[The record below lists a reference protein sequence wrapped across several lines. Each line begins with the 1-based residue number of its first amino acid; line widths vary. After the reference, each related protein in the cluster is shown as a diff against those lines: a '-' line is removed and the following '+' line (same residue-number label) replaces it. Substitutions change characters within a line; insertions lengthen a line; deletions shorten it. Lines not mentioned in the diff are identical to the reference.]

1 MQKIMRNEFEKYSA
15 AFKADIAL
23 LALEKH
29 SIEEISSMYN
39 VSYEFVYKC
48 KSELLNKACTIFGG
62 NSEKNK
68 YTTED
73 VRELYD
79 NIKKFIDGVDNFN
92 YEIKQLRKDSS
103 TPSAESATKNNPGYG
118 PSNKLKKTC
127 RPGSNQRIPGK
138 YE

>member
-1 MQKIMRNEFEKYSA
+1 MKNEYEKYSA

-23 LALEKH
+23 LALGKN

-39 VSYEFVYKC
+39 VSYEFVYRC
-48 KSELLNKACTIFGG
+48 KAELLNKVCTIFGG

-73 VRELYD
+73 IRELY
-79 NIKKFIDGVDNFN
+79 NSIKNFIDDVDNLD
-92 YEIKQLRKDSS
+92 YEIKQLRKSSS
-103 TPSAESATKNNPGYG
+103 TPSAESVTRNNPGYG

-127 RPGSNQRIPGK
+127 RPGSNQRMSGK

>member
-1 MQKIMRNEFEKYSA
+1 MRNEYEKYSA

-48 KSELLNKACTIFGG
+48 KSELLNNACTIFGG

-103 TPSAESATKNNPGYG
+103 TPSAESATKNKPGYG
-118 PSNKLKKTC
+118 PSNKLKKKC
-127 RPGSNQRIPGK
+127 RPGSNQRISGK